1 VGRRLG
7 CSNPEKSIGWRNVLI
22 SSLDGREIV
31 GSVAHG
37 RENEE
42 RLGAIAGTEYQRLV
56 IGMRCKVG
64 ILEHAV
70 AEWVI
75 KSLTVRDLISHT
87 TTKGYIN
94 LCNSNGHNELRNLPI
109 GACGLRNGERVLP
122 GVSVR
127 VGQWPVLVKN
137 EFPDSVQEM
146 S

>member
-22 SSLDGREIV
+22 SPLDGREIV

-37 RENEE
+37 RENGE

-64 ILEHAV
+64 ILKHAV

-75 KSLTVRDLISHT
+75 KSLTVRDLIT
-87 TTKGYIN
+87 RCIGGGY
-94 LCNSNGHNELRNLPI
+94 RNAPLGI
-109 GACGLRNGERVLP
+109 EI
-122 GVSVR
+122 
-127 VGQWPVLVKN
+127 LVARC
-137 EFPDSVQEM
+137 
-146 S
+146 